1 MTIADILAWIE
12 QSAVANAMRGEVE
25 GTEFF
30 FPVIETL
37 HVIFIGVVFGSIF
50 MVDLRLLGLVE
61 RANAAAR
68 FIRELLPWT
77 WTAFAG
83 AAVTGLL
90 MFIANPTTY
99 WDNTQF
105 RYKFLLIALAG
116 CNMLV
121 FHLGIYR
128 QIDAWNER
136 LPPPT
141 AARAAGLLSIALWS
155 GVIFLGRWV
164 GFTT

>member
-1 MTIADILAWIE
+1 VTIADILQGIE
-12 QSAVANAMRGEVE
+12 QSALANAVGGNLE

-37 HVIFIGVVFGSIF
+37 HVIAVAVVFGSIF
-50 MVDLRLLGLVE
+50 MVDLRLLGRVE
-61 RANAAAR
+61 RNQSAVL

-83 AAVTGLL
+83 AVITGSL
-90 MFIANPTTY
+90 MFIAHATAY

-105 RYKFLLIALAG
+105 RFKFLALALAG
-116 CNMLV
+116 CNMLI
-121 FHLGIYR
+121 FHAGVYR
-128 QIDAWNER
+128 RIEDWNFQ
-136 LPPPT
+136 LPAPT
-141 AARAAGLLSIALWS
+141 AARAAGLLSIVLWLA
-155 GVIFLGRWV
+155 VIFLGRWV